1 LKTPKINGAFMKNF
15 TFFLILTIL
24 FSFQNSNAQTA
35 SPKPSAVETLENL
48 HSVRDY
54 ERGAEIGKA
63 LAKKFPAD
71 AQIQAWFVTNA
82 AKSGDAKNA
91 VALAEKLFA
100 RDQSEVWF
108 LFALGNAYLSD
119 AQYDKA
125 LKISEKLISR
135 APNDPIFII
144 FRANALA
151 IAGKQYTQAIEL
163 LDEKAGLF
171 DDESVRLTTKA
182 NVLYLQGEK
191 EKSFA
196 AFAEARRINP
206 QNVNA
211 FYLSGLYLNQQNRA
225 AEALPILRRAVA
237 LSPRVLQI
245 RRQFWTALS
254 IGQPQKPDAERRAE
268 TVADINSYLRLV
280 PTTAKVLNALAA
292 QYRAL
297 EMPQKQKAA
306 ENALLARFPQ
316 TAESERILMDRL
328 RRFDYH
334 DKNRKID
341 ETKRAEYVKRLQSFI
356 NRPRHFEKSYLGEVY
371 NNLLFALQ
379 TNKNFS
385 DAEYLKLANKAIAY
399 EGLNFTDPY
408 AVIAGGLLKRN
419 LFSEAEKFT
428 AAGLEQFE
436 KKVAEAK
443 KDKNYFDLTEN
454 FDRAVLLNALGES
467 LLRQKKYEAAEK
479 TLLKS
484 LETSQKYN
492 FGYKL
497 LGELYE
503 ARGQLDE
510 AEDAYISQIA
520 FAPVDAPD
528 YGKLKNLFARRT
540 GGLDGFEKYL
550 ETVEQRQKVKRRA
563 FIVAD
568 RDKEP
573 KDLSAFNLK
582 TFDGKTVSS
591 ADLKGKIIVVNVWT
605 TWCGPC
611 VKEMPELQTLYKKY
625 ENDSEVAVI
634 TINSEEDAATIQK
647 FMTEKKYDF
656 PVLLS
661 GEYFSK
667 NPVNVFPTTWFVDKG
682 GKIVYTQIGYTK
694 FLAEEF
700 DWRIEELRK

>member
-1 LKTPKINGAFMKNF
+1 MKNF

-24 FSFQNSNAQTA
+24 FSFQNSNAQTD
-35 SPKPSAVETLENL
+35 SPQSSARKILQNL

-54 ERGAEIGKA
+54 ERGAAIGKA

-71 AQIQAWFVTNA
+71 AQIQAWFITNT
-82 AKSGDAKNA
+82 AKSGDTENA
-91 VALAEKLFA
+91 VVLAEELFA
-100 RDQSEVWF
+100 RDESEVWF

-125 LKISEKLISR
+125 LKISEKLISLT
-135 APNDPIFII
+135 PDEPTFII
-144 FRANALA
+144 FRADALA
-151 IAGKQYTQAIEL
+151 IAGKQYAQALEFL
-163 LDEKAGLF
+163 EQKARLF
-171 DDESVRLTTKA
+171 ADKSVWLTTKA
-182 NVLYLQGEK
+182 NVLYYQGEK

-196 AFAEARRINP
+196 AFAEARQINP

-225 AEALPILRRAVA
+225 PEALPILRRAVA

-254 IGQPQKPDAERRAE
+254 IGQPQKTDARRRAE

-280 PTTAKVLNALAA
+280 PATAKVLNAVAA
-292 QYRAL
+292 QCRAL
-297 EMPQKQKAA
+297 EMPQKRKAT
-306 ENALLARFPQ
+306 ENLLLARFPQ
-316 TAESERILMDRL
+316 TVESERILMNRL
-328 RRFDYH
+328 RRFDYY
-334 DKNRKID
+334 DKDRKID
-341 ETKRAEYVKRLQSFI
+341 ETKRAAYVKQLQSFI
-356 NRPRHFEKSYLGEVY
+356 NRPRHFEKSFLGEVY

-379 TNKNFS
+379 TNKNFP
-385 DAEYLKLANKAIAY
+385 DAEYLKLANKAVEY
-399 EGLNFTDPY
+399 EGLSFSDPY

-419 LFSEAEKFT
+419 LFGDAEKF
-428 AAGLEQFE
+428 ALAGLERFE
-436 KKVAEAK
+436 KKVAAAK
-443 KDKNYFDLTEN
+443 KDKNYSDLTEN
-454 FDRAVLLNALGES
+454 FDRGVLLNALGES

-503 ARGQLDE
+503 AREQFDK

-528 YGKLKNLFARRT
+528 YSRLKNLFERRT
-540 GGLDGFEKYL
+540 GGLEGFETYL
-550 ETVEQRQKVKRRA
+550 ETVERRQKAKRRD

-573 KDLSAFNLK
+573 KDFAAFNLK
-582 TFDGKTVSS
+582 TFDGKTISS
-591 ADLKGKIIVVNVWT
+591 ADLKGKIIVVNIWA

-611 VKEMPELQTLYKKY
+611 VKEMPEFQTLYKKY
-625 ENDSEVAVI
+625 ENNSEVAVI
-634 TINSEEDAATIQK
+634 TINSGEDAATIQK

-667 NPVNVFPTTWFVDKG
+667 NPVNVFPTTWFVDKH

-700 DWRIEELRK
+700 DWRIEELKK